1 MLFRVPDRRRATER
15 KEAEMPGKATILLA
29 EDEPNDAFFL
39 KWAFEKAGFVH
50 QISHVFDG
58 QEALDYLSGTEP
70 YNDRSQFPLPDLL
83 LLDLK
88 MPRLNGFDVLEWL
101 REHPKLSGVPV
112 VVFTSSDHEADMQQA
127 KALGAR
133 EYCTKPN
140 DIDKFVQLAR
150 DLDARWLRQEG
161 SAQAA

>member
-1 MLFRVPDRRRATER
+1 MGASTER
-15 KEAEMPGKATILLA
+15 PAEKISLSTMAEKATILLA

-39 KWAFEKAGFVH
+39 KWAFEKAGLGH
-50 QISHVFDG
+50 HISHVYDG
-58 QEALDYLSGTEP
+58 QEALDYLTGAAP
-70 YNDRSQFPLPDLL
+70 YTSRDDFPFPDLL

-101 REHPKLSGVPV
+101 QAHPKLSGVPV
-112 VVFTSSDHEADMQQA
+112 VVFTSSDHEADVKHA
-127 KALGAR
+127 KSLGAR

-150 DLDARWLRQEG
+150 DLDARWLRLAGEQ
-161 SAQAA
+161 AQVA